1 MPVNRPERI
10 LKPALALDSETGPCF
25 RRFDNCVASP
35 RREWQKG
42 ISPYNATYIPWK
54 GDTPNEG
61 LQPGS
66 SPEAIPFP
74 FPFTVVVPRIGA
86 SRSGP
91 WIDARMRPRQAERVD
106 NRHL

>member
-10 LKPALALDSETGPCF
+10 LKPALALNSETGPCF

-74 FPFTVVVPRIGA
+74 FPFTVPVVPVPRIVHHGA
-86 SRSGP
+86 DRGSTRGCDRDKPS
-91 WIDARMRPRQAERVD
+91 A
-106 NRHL
+106 